1 MLDAI
6 GTILFLA
13 SAAVILVTVTHRKL
27 FAGLAGAYFGLA
39 TVIAA
44 SGIMTRTKAGPL
56 FLLALFAIPLIT
68 GAVLWSRSS
77 THKAMDSIP
86 MTTLIGLNVIRAEGA
101 LFLFL
106 AAGGRLAGPFPVS
119 AGWGDII
126 TGVCALPLA
135 WAVSRGKASGL
146 TVAAW
151 NIFGTLDLIVAV
163 TLGVISGNGSP
174 AQLIHAGVGSLAI
187 TQLPWVWVPT
197 VLVPFFLV
205 THAIIFAK
213 LRAAAAPSAT
223 RAEGFS
229 LA

>member
-6 GTILFLA
+6 GTIGFLA

-39 TVIAA
+39 AVVSA
-44 SGIMTRTKAGPL
+44 SGLMNRTQAGPL
-56 FLLALFAIPLIT
+56 FLLALFSTPLIV
-68 GAVLWSRSS
+68 AAIASRVSS
-77 THKAMDSIP
+77 TQKAMLSIP
-86 MTTLIGLNVIRAEGA
+86 MATLIGLNVIRAEGA

-106 AAGGRLAGPFPVS
+106 AGAGRLAGPFPYS

-126 TGVCALPLA
+126 TGVAALPLA
-135 WAVSRGKASGL
+135 WAVSRGRASGL

-163 TLGVISGNGSP
+163 TLGVLSANGSP
-174 AQLIHAGVGSLAI
+174 VQLIHAGVGSLAI
-187 TQLPWVWVPT
+187 TQLPWAWIPT

-213 LRAAAAPSAT
+213 LRAAAAPSAA
-223 RAEGFS
+223 RAGGFS